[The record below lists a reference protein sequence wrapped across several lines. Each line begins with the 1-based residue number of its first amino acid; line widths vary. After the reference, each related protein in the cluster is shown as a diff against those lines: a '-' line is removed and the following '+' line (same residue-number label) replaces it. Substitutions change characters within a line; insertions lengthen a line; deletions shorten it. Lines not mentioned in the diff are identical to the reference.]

1 MKPIMRGTAAQLVAG
16 VLLGVVAGVLGI
28 HFGFL
33 SAVLALVVVILFGF
47 AIGRSR
53 GASAGLVG
61 LGGTW
66 FVLMLN
72 ALTRC
77 PASST
82 DCGGGDSQV
91 AIAWLTVSG
100 AIVVVGIAIAVL
112 GLTRR
117 KDGEQSRKLRGES

>member
-1 MKPIMRGTAAQLVAG
+1 MKPIIRGTAAQLVAG

-72 ALTRC
+72 ALM
-77 PASST
+77 
-82 DCGGGDSQV
+82 
-91 AIAWLTVSG
+91 
-100 AIVVVGIAIAVL
+100 AVL
-112 GLTRR
+112 RLRR
-117 KDGEQSRKLRGES
+117 IAAVEIAKSQSLG